1 MQKTLS
7 IFTYLLIVSISLT
20 FLVTTVI
27 AAEDEER
34 ETMMQIR
41 EDRMEKRE
49 EEKAIRDEKRM
60 MIKEE
65 ITEKKDQRMEQRDTL
80 IQNHADRLTNRFSNY
95 VKRLDNIINK
105 LKERLQILEDE
116 GIDVSESL
124 AKITEAEKAFENAK
138 NYADE
143 AIGIFNNP
151 ESEREDLLRAKE
163 LVSNSRKEFK
173 NTLSLLKE
181 AVRIAKSLNGGAE

>member
-1 MQKTLS
+1 MQKNLS

-65 ITEKKDQRMEQRDTL
+65 IIEKKDQRMEQRDTL

>member
-65 ITEKKDQRMEQRDTL
+65 IIEKKDQRMEQRDTL